1 MKRFVNLLL
10 YLNELLYNS
19 LYLSIKKTNQTISL
33 EDGEYEVEAI
43 VDKGVLTPKERK
55 KHNVDYKILYCVKFL
70 NYEE

>member
-1 MKRFVNLLL
+1 MKRFVNLLF

-19 LYLSIKKTNQTISL
+19 LSLSIKKANQTISL

-55 KHNVDYKILYCVKFL
+55 KHNYQKCPKPI
-70 NYEE
+70 N